1 MTQWIL
7 KLVGEIKADKKE
19 KTASKFDIKMIIEET
34 ANKQAV
40 KKSRSVSETSEPENC
55 KKRAARLSST
65 SEVIFVTVIMTAKA
79 SEPTIFFYFAC
90 SDDKDLFLAT
100 PLITVIAVTPKTF
113 CVFILIMSSIKL
125 LFLFLV

>member
-79 SEPTIFFYFAC
+79 LLVSEPTIISYFAC
-90 SDDKDLFLAT
+90 FDDDDIF
-100 PLITVIAVTPKTF
+100 
-113 CVFILIMSSIKL
+113 
-125 LFLFLV
+125 